1 MKFHKLKKALAAI
14 LSGTMLSMAI
24 LPYINQTKTEA
35 FESAFGVCVDN
46 HNFSTS
52 GSYSKYDK
60 YSNKMLNMNA
70 VELQYGYGSEQY
82 KASLQH
88 NVDQLHSIFGGN
100 DEKILQLFWA
110 GIVTWVTM
118 NPGNAKPQDIQ
129 GAQYW
134 INYAQQNYQDSV
146 NHGYAP
152 ALSTLNF
159 VPLTEE
165 QLGTILHGAAGQSLV
180 DRDPFLK
187 ILSNPHTL
195 FQEGTE
201 YDANR
206 NYETDPLALPRLGNS
221 WLNSYE
227 ETQSGT
233 NGRATWPINSSGHE
247 IAMLPGQIPD
257 VTAVQQAALD
267 MEKDENY
274 IMEKDGDQTTYW
286 IDCGEVFFNNSGYLK
301 VWNEETGGAP
311 GWTSIPI
318 LNSIHQTT
326 NINGWDIT
334 PRAATVDGE
343 GHWFIE
349 FKYTRGNK
357 PTGLTMYFELPQNG
371 VTSVNTVG
379 FDSAIEFVARYMNV
393 FTCDV
398 CGNTHN
404 GDRTLAQHQRF
415 ISFYF
420 PETPNDV
427 YPCFRLGDPVTPT
440 PEVGEAKVNFEIFS
454 HNEDWD
460 THYNVQL
467 DKYDYETGETLEGSV
482 FELYER
488 FDDKD
493 EINRENDGAVELY
506 EGGNEKW
513 DS

>member
-35 FESAFGVCVDN
+35 FESAFGVCIDN
-46 HNFSTS
+46 HNVSTS
-52 GSYSKYDK
+52 GSYSRNDK
-60 YSNKMLNMNA
+60 YSNKMINMNA
-70 VELQYGYGSEQY
+70 IEDQYGYGSPEYDDALQKNVNTLRTLIGSDEQ
-82 KASLQH
+82 
-88 NVDQLHSIFGGN
+88 
-100 DEKILQLFWA
+100 ILRMFWA
-110 GIVTWVTM
+110 GVVTWVTE
-118 NPGNAKPQDIQ
+118 NPSNAKPEDIQ

-152 ALSTLNF
+152 ALSTNF
-159 VPLTEE
+159 VPMSETE
-165 QLGTILHGAAGQSLV
+165 LGMVLHGATGQSLI

-187 ILSNPHTL
+187 MLTNPHTL
-195 FQEGTE
+195 FEE
-201 YDANR
+201 VYDPNR
-206 NYETDPLALPRLGNS
+206 DYTTDPLALPRLGNS

-227 ETQSGT
+227 ETQAGQ
-233 NGRATWPINSSGHE
+233 NGRATWPINSAGHE
-247 IAMLPGQIPD
+247 VSGVTGFIPD
-257 VTAVQQAALD
+257 VTSVQQAALD
-267 MEKDENY
+267 MDKDENY
-274 IMEKDGDQTTYW
+274 VLEKDGDQTTYW
-286 IDCGEVFFNNSGYLK
+286 IDCGETFFNNSGYLK

-311 GWTSIPI
+311 TWTAIPI

-357 PTGLTMYFELPQNG
+357 PTNLTMYFELPQNS
-371 VTSVNTVG
+371 VTSANNTG
-379 FDSAIEFVARYMNV
+379 FDNTTEFVARYINLY
-393 FTCDV
+393 TCDA
-398 CGNTHN
+398 CGGTHP
-404 GDRTLAQHQRF
+404 GTRPIAGHQRH

-420 PETPNDV
+420 YGNPKDC

>member
-1 MKFHKLKKALAAI
+1 MKFKNIKKAIAAL
-14 LSGTMLSMAI
+14 LSGTLLTMAVI
-24 LPYINQTKTEA
+24 PYINKTNTQA
-35 FESAFGVCVDN
+35 FSSSMGICVDN
-46 HNFSTS
+46 HNVSTS
-52 GSYSKYDK
+52 GSYSRNDK
-60 YSNKMLNMNA
+60 YSNKMINMENVVA
-70 VELQYGYGSEQY
+70 AYGYNSDQY

-88 NVDQLHSIFGGN
+88 NVDQLHAIFGN
-100 DEKILQLFWA
+100 DDEKILRMFWA
-110 GIVTWVTM
+110 GIVAYVTEGKSFG
-118 NPGNAKPQDIQ
+118 GNDLG
-129 GAQYW
+129 GAQKW
-134 INYAQQNYQDSV
+134 IDYAQQGYQDSV

-152 ALSTLNF
+152 ALPTLNF
-159 VPLTEE
+159 VPMTETE
-165 QLGTILHGAAGQSLV
+165 LGMVMHGATGQSLI
-180 DRDPFLK
+180 DRDPLLK

-227 ETQSGT
+227 ETQAGQ
-233 NGRATWPINSSGHE
+233 NGRATWPINSPGHE
-247 IAMLPGQIPD
+247 IAMQPGQIPD
-257 VTAVQQAALD
+257 VTTVQQAALD

-274 IMEKDGDQTTYW
+274 VLEKDGDNTTYW
-286 IDCGEVFFNNSGYLK
+286 IDCGETFFNNSGYLK
-301 VWNEETGGAP
+301 VWNSEAGV
-311 GWTSIPI
+311 WSHISL
-318 LNSIHQTT
+318 LNQIHQTT
-326 NINGWDIT
+326 NIDGWDIT
-334 PRAATVDGE
+334 PRADDVDGE
-343 GHWFIE
+343 PHWFVE

-379 FDSAIEFVARYMNV
+379 FNSAIEFVARYINV
-393 FTCDV
+393 YTCDS
-398 CGNTHN
+398 CGGTHP
-404 GDRTLAQHQRF
+404 GYRTIAQHQRH

-420 PETPNDV
+420 PDTPNDV
-427 YPCFRLGDPVTPT
+427 YPCFRLGDPITNTEVTPANVT
-440 PEVGEAKVNFEIFS
+440 FEIFS

-493 EINRENDGAVELY
+493 EVNRENDGAVELY